1 MRSAKHWTSLFD
13 LETSYSKGEQEKI
26 KDIPNLDISLKK
38 SNKEEE
44 TPQDPIKWFGVLVP
58 QSLKTAQKHFQD
70 ALYLAVKIANVQA
83 QLTKVTSQSESLKLL
98 KKVAI

>member
-1 MRSAKHWTSLFD
+1 SN
-13 LETSYSKGEQEKI
+13 SYSKGEQEKI
-26 KDIPNLDISLKK
+26 KDIPNFDISLKK

-44 TPQDPIKWFGVLVP
+44 TPQDPIKWFGVMLVP
-58 QSLKTAQKHFQD
+58 QSLKTAQKHFQG